1 MSNKRNCKRRKRFVT
16 IFKFAVNVDLVKMTG
31 QIPYKMYKNYGY
43 KSSFVTYR
51 NESEEDLDEYQ
62 KKWFLQVE
70 KFTYHK
76 NVVKGLKLFF
86 LKRKGFILGL
96 DRAIVEY
103 LLKYSKRIDVLH
115 LLHYSLQ
122 SMLYV
127 IIYKTLNPNGIAYIT
142 LDNDLGSL
150 KEFPNSLLLKHPTNF
165 IRNFIAYNFIEP
177 LFLKKVD
184 LLSTETTYGEKVLKE
199 LYKDYAYKFYYQ
211 PYGIDEYFIKESGVK
226 VKSFEEKENI
236 IMTAA
241 KVGIPQKNHKMLLDA
256 LTRVDLKD
264 FKVVIAGRMSDPKF
278 ESFVEEYFNKYP
290 YLRDRIIFTGHISDR
305 NKLYDL
311 YNRSKIFVMTSNF
324 ESFGIVMAEA
334 GYFGNYLLT
343 TDVTSAKDL
352 TNNEECG
359 DIVPIG
365 DVERFAEKL
374 QYAID
379 HPEYVKEKGEKMKQ
393 HVRENFVWDK
403 IVERLYDRICEVKE
417 KRNLRD

>member
-1 MSNKRNCKRRKRFVT
+1 MDTKNRKRFVT
-16 IFKFAVNVDLVKMTG
+16 ILKFAVNVDLVKMTG

-43 KSSFVTYR
+43 SSTLVTYR

-76 NVVKGLKLFF
+76 DVVKGLKLFF
-86 LKRKGFILGL
+86 LKRRGILFGL
-96 DRAIVEY
+96 DRAIIEY
-103 LLKYSKRIDVLH
+103 LLKYSKKIDVLH
-115 LLHYSLQ
+115 LFHYSLQ

-127 IIYKTLNPNGIAYIT
+127 IIYKMLNPNGIAYIT

-150 KEFPNSLLLKHPTNF
+150 KEFPKSLLLKHPTNF
-165 IRNFIAYNFIEP
+165 IRNIIAYNVIEP

-184 LLSTETTYGEKVLKE
+184 LLSTETIYGEKVLKD
-199 LYKDYAYKFYYQ
+199 LYKDYAHKFYYQ
-211 PYGIDEYFIKESGVK
+211 PYGIDEYFINQSGIK
-226 VKSFEEKENI
+226 VKNFEEKENI

-241 KVGIPQKNHKMLLDA
+241 KVGIPQKNHEMLLQA
-256 LTRVDLKD
+256 LSKVNLRD
-264 FKVVIAGRMSDPKF
+264 FKVIIAGRMLNPEFEKF
-278 ESFVEEYFNKYP
+278 LEEYFEKYP
-290 YLRDRIIFTGHISDR
+290 KLREKIIFTGHISDR

-334 GYFGNYLLT
+334 GYFGNYLIT

-365 DVERFAEKL
+365 DVDKFAEKL

-379 HPEYVKEKGEKMKQ
+379 HPEYVRDKAEKMKQ
-393 HVRENFVWDK
+393 HVRQNFVWDK
-403 IVERLYDRICEVKE
+403 IVERLYNKICELEE
-417 KRNLRD
+417 KKSNLKY